1 MSLVPM
7 SPPSPTSNFSHCC
20 VAQFLACSDAPQQRL
35 YQFAKAAVTKSGGP
49 SGLHNGN
56 GLSHSSGGYKFQIKV
71 LTGHAPSKGAR
82 EGLFPASLLAPG
94 SSLAV
99 AAELHLHVIFSLCAY
114 ICVQIFPFF

>member
-94 SSLAV
+94 SSCSCF
-99 AAELHLHVIFSLCAY
+99 AAPSLLLLFHIFS
-114 ICVQIFPFF
+114 